1 LGDIHEEGGRFMK
14 KFIVKL
20 LNWAFFIGGVGFLS
34 LAGILTITEYGW
46 WGIPIMLIN
55 VIFQLFVMFGI
66 TFFMMYLW
74 YIVKYK
80 KITGFFKYITRR

>member
-1 LGDIHEEGGRFMK
+1 MK

-20 LNWAFFIGGVGFLS
+20 LNWSFFIGGVGCLS